1 MKLSYSKEDRD
12 KATKVN
18 LHDFLLENHG
28 ERFIKEGSSIRFI
41 DNKSISIKD
50 GYAGY
55 YDFSTRKG
63 GNGIDFLTEYL
74 DYNIV
79 DAILALADFAGEN
92 EDMYIPPVKKEEVK
106 VFEAPEPN
114 LNNDKIID
122 YLSNRGIDINLIK
135 KLIDRGLIYESKQHN
150 NIVFINKD
158 KTWAEIHGSNID
170 GPAYH
175 GMGTGSSSDGYWAF
189 TTNDDYE
196 DVDSI
201 YICEA
206 AIDAMSL
213 CQLHMKEHP
222 SNTNSMYVSIGGC
235 GKQNAIESVKY
246 DYCEHYIKN
255 KIVLA
260 VDNDNAGEMCRN
272 KNSDLVFLISNKKDW
287 NEDLMELCSKDE
299 LVDENENNAGTLFV
313 KAINKECVTVIYN
326 ELMDFINKNGLVKGN
341 GCTSIIIVSVQ
352 EKKILDIGKY
362 DLNAEIV
369 KEIEAKFG
377 PDNVVFNK

>member
-12 KATKVN
+12 KAIKVN

-28 ERFIKEGSSIRFI
+28 ERFTKEGSSIRFA

-55 YDFSTRKG
+55 YDFATQKG

-79 DAILALADFAGEN
+79 DAVLALAEYVDDN
-92 EDMYIPPVKKEEVK
+92 EDMYIPPAKKEAK
-106 VFEAPEPN
+106 VFEEPEPN
-114 LNNDKIID
+114 LNNDKITI
-122 YLSNRGIDINLIK
+122 YLSNRGIDINLIN
-135 KLIDRGLIYESKQHN
+135 KLINKGLIYESKQYN

-158 KTWAEIHGSNID
+158 KTWAEIHGSNSN
-170 GPAYH
+170 GPSYH

-196 DVDSI
+196 HVDSI

-213 CQLHMKEHP
+213 CQIHMKDHP
-222 SNTNSMYVSIGGC
+222 SNSNSMYVSIGGC

-246 DYCEHYIKN
+246 DYCDCYVKN

-260 VDNDNAGEMCRN
+260 VDNDHAGENCRN
-272 KNSDLVFLISNKKDW
+272 KNSDLVFLIPNKKDW
-287 NEDLMELCSKDE
+287 NEDLKELCSKDE
-299 LVDENENNAGTLFV
+299 FLDENEKNAGTLYV
-313 KAINKECVTVIYN
+313 KASNKENVTVIYN
-326 ELMDFINKNGLVKGN
+326 ELMDYIMKNGLVKGN
-341 GCTSIIIVSVQ
+341 GSLQIVIVAVQ

-362 DLNAEIV
+362 DLNDEIV

-377 PDNVVFNK
+377 PDNVVFSK